1 MRATNNPATKRR
13 HKKILKAA
21 KGYTA
26 SRRKH
31 VRKAKETLERAM
43 YFAFRDRRA
52 HKGEFRRL
60 WITRINAAA
69 RSHGLTYGQLIHGLE
84 VAGVEVNR
92 KMLADMAVSEPAA
105 FARVVE
111 VARAAA

>member
-21 KGYTA
+21 KGYQA
-26 SRRKH
+26 ARRKH
-31 VRKAKETLERAM
+31 VRKAKETVERAM

-52 HKGEFRRL
+52 RKGEFRRL
-60 WITRINAAA
+60 WIARINAAA

-84 VAGVEVNR
+84 TAGVEVNR
-92 KMLADMAVSEPAA
+92 KMLADMAVTEPAA